1 MLYIINDGCCL
12 DWDLAKGP
20 AQQVLFLN
28 LLLAWA
34 YAAYVS
40 RPLRQGSLQ
49 ASSSHALAATWSY
62 HWGSPLTERTSGCLY
77 GMTAM

>member
-1 MLYIINDGCCL
+1 MLSGPPRCRQMRGSKPYAHFSVPLAPLPYLMLYIINDGCCL

-34 YAAYVS
+34 
-40 RPLRQGSLQ
+40 
-49 ASSSHALAATWSY
+49 
-62 HWGSPLTERTSGCLY
+62 
-77 GMTAM
+77 